1 MVVDLE
7 SLLDVEELDGVV
19 EASVDDAGIDRRRS
33 TALFRILQEALTNVA
48 RHADA
53 RSVSVRLAPDGADV
67 VLTVQDDGKG
77 LAEPP
82 GLSLGFLGM
91 QERARAAGGRV
102 SVEGTPGR
110 GTTVTARIP
119 KAGSG

>member
-1 MVVDLE
+1 ME
-7 SLLDVEELDGVV
+7 
-19 EASVDDAGIDRRRS
+19 DAALDRRRG

-53 RSVSVRLAPDGADV
+53 RSVTVRLVPDGGEV
-67 VLTVQDDGKG
+67 VLTVQDDGRG
-77 LAEPP
+77 LAQPP
-82 GLSLGFLGM
+82 GLTLGFLGM
-91 QERARAAGGRV
+91 QERARATGGRV
-102 SVEGTPGR
+102 SVEGAPGR